1 MRKILTVLPA
11 AVAAVAISFA
21 GAAPASAA
29 TPPQPAQ
36 QASTQTASTTSGF
49 WFDTQSYFA
58 NWTVCN
64 DWGAKFAM
72 HYPHLYDN
80 WQCSLNVDGSWQL
93 WLHHV

>member
-1 MRKILTVLPA
+1 MRKILTLLPII
-11 AVAAVAISFA
+11 VAAIAIPLA
-21 GAAPASAA
+21 TAAPASAA
-29 TPPQPAQ
+29 TSPQTAKHMS
-36 QASTQTASTTSGF
+36 AQTASTASGF
-49 WFDTQSYFA
+49 WFDTQTYFG

-80 WQCSLNVDGSWQL
+80 WQCSLNADGTWQL